1 MGLLR
6 NKSEATTSR
15 LNKVQQEKMEAMR
28 RDIHEIRSS
37 INEYTEIKIDM
48 GNSAW
53 QAKSYLWRQNM
64 LLSSMLVGILCG
76 GNIPWIYPYSAVNA
90 YGFREITDV
99 VKALCS
105 NL

>member
-37 INEYTEIKIDM
+37 INEYTEIKIYM
-48 GNSAW
+48 GNSALAGK
-53 QAKSYLWRQNM
+53 QLI
-64 LLSSMLVGILCG
+64 V
-76 GNIPWIYPYSAVNA
+76 
-90 YGFREITDV
+90 
-99 VKALCS
+99 
-105 NL
+105 